1 MIGPL
6 YEAALVDGGLLE
18 LEHAPGA
25 HPDGLAA
32 REARE
37 GRAGTPPGAV
47 RTAVRGGPPDGPLG
61 DLRVWDAERGREVV
75 PVERWFQNVA
85 GDASV
90 LRRCVPPVL
99 DIGSGPG
106 RLTVA
111 LAERGLMALG
121 IDVAGPA
128 VDLTRRAGAAALRR
142 DVFAP
147 LPGAGRW
154 RTALLADGNIGIGG
168 DPVALLRRVAEL
180 LHPDGR
186 ALVEVEPPGRVT
198 RRSRVRL
205 RRGDRYGDWF
215 DWAYAGVDDIAA
227 LASPAGLSVAETWT
241 SGGRWFTCLV
251 RDTPCA

>member
-6 YEAALVDGGLLE
+6 YESALTDGGLLE
-18 LEHAPGA
+18 LEHAPARADGPTRRGA
-25 HPDGLAA
+25 
-32 REARE
+32 
-37 GRAGTPPGAV
+37 PPGVAHGAV
-47 RTAVRGGPPDGPLG
+47 RGAPPGEPCRDGPFG
-61 DLRVWDAERGREVV
+61 ELRVRNRERRWEVV
-75 PVERWFQNVA
+75 PVERWFQGVA
-85 GDASV
+85 GDESV
-90 LRRCVPPVL
+90 LERCVAPVL

-121 IDVAGPA
+121 IDVAGTA
-128 VDLTRRAGAAALRR
+128 VDMTRRAGAAALRR

-147 LPGAGRW
+147 MPGAGRW

-168 DPVALLRRVAEL
+168 DPVVLLRRVAEL

-215 DWAYAGVDDIAA
+215 DWAYAGVDDIAG
-227 LASPAGLSVAETWT
+227 LAGAAGLCAAETWT
-241 SGGRWFTCLV
+241 SGGRWFTCLT
-251 RDTPCA
+251 RGTPCA